1 MQVSRRNFIVG
12 SAVAAAGLGLYSLK
26 PKTPA
31 SIKAGP
37 ALKPKTLAKK
47 IKYNDYSDL
56 WREKWKW
63 DKIVKGTHTRAN
75 CGDACSWDVYVRDGI
90 AWREEQNAIYEPH
103 RADVPDMNPR
113 GCQKGACYTT
123 LQVSESR
130 LKYPLK
136 RVGERGE
143 GKWKRISWDEALN
156 DICDKL
162 IDVAVDQGTESIIFD
177 DGTTNGGFGPET
189 AGDVRFTEAMNCTQ
203 MDS

>member
-1 MQVSRRNFIVG
+1 MQVTRRNFIVG
-12 SAVAAAGLGLYSLK
+12 SAVAAAGIGLYSLK

-31 SIKAGP
+31 SVKAGP

-47 IKYNDYSDL
+47 IQYNDYSDI

-63 DKIVKGTHTRAN
+63 DKVVKGTHTRAN

-123 LQVSESR
+123 L
-130 LKYPLK
+130 
-136 RVGERGE
+136 
-143 GKWKRISWDEALN
+143 
-156 DICDKL
+156 
-162 IDVAVDQGTESIIFD
+162 
-177 DGTTNGGFGPET
+177 
-189 AGDVRFTEAMNCTQ
+189 
-203 MDS
+203 